1 MPDGRWVSTHDDITV
16 QQNSEK
22 ALRDQKMQLDAALNN
37 MSQGLC
43 MFDGDAR
50 LVLCNHRYLQMS
62 GLSVSDLQPG
72 ITLVELLE
80 KRRAK
85 GTWSSDPRKYTEELR
100 ATLAKGETFTVTVEG
115 PGGRT
120 ISIYNRPLPDGQWV
134 SCHEDITERCKAEQ
148 QTSEQKR
155 RLDVAIQNMSQ
166 GLCMFDAEGRVV
178 LFNPRYAEML
188 NISPEF
194 LNKNCTLA
202 DIMAHRKAAGEFF
215 GDPQELAETTRWQ
228 MRQGKA
234 QSKTIERNDG
244 QVHQLLV
251 QPMREGGWVTT
262 LEDVTERRIA
272 QERLREQ
279 KLRLDAALDNMSQGL
294 CMFDAQGRIVLFN
307 PKYAEIVGVSRE
319 TLPGLS
325 FAELLKRRKA
335 KGDFAGD
342 PEPFAAAVLA
352 SVREGKTTTKI
363 TQVRSGRIHRIVV
376 QPMPTGG
383 WVSTLEDIT
392 EQRRAEEQLN
402 EQKIQLD
409 TALNNMSQGLN
420 MFDAAGRLVV
430 CNERYMQMYGLS
442 PDDVKPG
449 ATMEDLVRAR
459 IVKGTFFAVDPE
471 AYVAELM
478 ASMQKREPTHTEM
491 ELPDRRIISVDQPAD
506 AGRQRLGGDARG
518 HHRAPPRRAG
528 ARPQP
533 CCSPPR

>member
-1 MPDGRWVSTHDDITV
+1 MPGGGWVTTHEDITEQRNAEEEIREQQLKFDAALQNMSQGLCMYDGEGRVIICNQRYRQIYALSEQDVRPGRTLWELLQTRKDRGLLKEPPERYSVPLKAALAERKSIDFVTELTDGRVIAIANRPMPDGRWVSTHDDITV

-50 LVLCNHRYLQMS
+50 LILCNHRYLQMS
-62 GLSVSDLQPG
+62 GLSVSDLQPD

-85 GTWSSDPRKYTEELR
+85 GTWSSDPKKYTEELR
-100 ATLAKGETFTVTVEG
+100 ATLAKGETFTITVEG

-148 QTSEQKR
+148 QTHEQKR
-155 RLDVAIQNMSQ
+155 RLDAAIQNMSQ
-166 GLCMFDAEGRVV
+166 GLCMFDPDGRIV
-178 LFNPRYAEML
+178 LSNPRYAEMM
-188 NISPEF
+188 NVSPDF
-194 LNKNCTLA
+194 LANCTLA
-202 DIMAHRKAAGEFF
+202 ALMAHRKAAGEFS
-215 GDPQELAETTRWQ
+215 GDPAEFAASVRQ
-228 MRQGKA
+228 KMREGKVEI
-234 QSKTIERNDG
+234 KNVERSDG
-244 QVHQLLV
+244 RVHQVVV

-262 LEDVTERRIA
+262 LEDVTERRLA

-307 PKYAEIVGVSRE
+307 PKYAEIVGAAPES
-319 TLPGLS
+319 LHGLS

-376 QPMPTGG
+376 QPMPAGG
-383 WVSTLEDIT
+383 VVS
-392 EQRRAEEQLN
+392 
-402 EQKIQLD
+402 
-409 TALNNMSQGLN
+409 
-420 MFDAAGRLVV
+420 
-430 CNERYMQMYGLS
+430 
-442 PDDVKPG
+442 
-449 ATMEDLVRAR
+449 AT
-459 IVKGTFFAVDPE
+459 
-471 AYVAELM
+471 
-478 ASMQKREPTHTEM
+478 
-491 ELPDRRIISVDQPAD
+491 ISVS
-506 AGRQRLGGDARG
+506 GS
-518 HHRAPPRRAG
+518 PPRRHAF
-528 ARPQP
+528 
-533 CCSPPR
+533 PREE